1 MQQIRRAL
9 WHIEQNLKSSDLSMD
24 DAARTAGVSRFHLS
38 RLFSTALGQT
48 AMSYARAR
56 RLSEAAKALAAGAP
70 DILNVALDHGYGSH
84 EAFTRAFRDQFGV
97 TPEALRARR
106 TLNSITLTEPFTM
119 TEQALPD
126 IDPPRFETR
135 EAFTVAGIRVRYDT
149 MGTSGTV
156 EIPKQWQRLAPFFGH
171 IPHVVG
177 ESTYGV
183 FYDFDSAEG
192 GFTYIAGVEV
202 SRTDDMPKEFESLR
216 IPKQRYAVFTHH
228 GHIST
233 IPQTMQA
240 IWQKGIVA
248 ANLKPKD
255 SASFERYDE
264 RFDPVTGDGDVE
276 VWMALED

>member
-48 AMSYARAR
+48 AISYARAR

-97 TPEALRARR
+97 TPEAVRAQRN
-106 TLNSITLTEPFTM
+106 LDSIKLTEPFIM
-119 TEQALPD
+119 TEQSLPD

-135 EAFTVAGIRVRYDT
+135 DAFTVAGICVRYGT
-149 MGTSGTV
+149 MSDSGTV

-171 IPHVVG
+171 IPDAVG
-177 ESTYGV
+177 DLAYGV
-183 FYDFDSAEG
+183 FYDFDAEG
-192 GFTYIAGVEV
+192 GFTYIAGAEV
-202 SRTDDMPKEFESLR
+202 SRTDEKPREFESVA
-216 IPKQRYAVFTHH
+216 IPKQRYAVFTHR

-248 ANLKPKD
+248 ANLKPAD

-264 RFDPVTGDGDVE
+264 RFNPATGEGEVE
-276 VWMALED
+276 VWMALEN

>member
-38 RLFSTALGQT
+38 RLFSTTMGQT

-70 DILNVALDHGYGSH
+70 DILSVALDHGYGSH

-97 TPEALRARR
+97 TPEALRAQRNL
-106 TLNSITLTEPFTM
+106 TSITLTEPFAM
-119 TEQALPD
+119 TEQSLPD

-135 EAFTVAGIRVRYDT
+135 DAFIVAGLRVRYGA
-149 MGTSGTV
+149 MGDSSTV
-156 EIPKQWQRLAPFFGH
+156 DIPKQWQRLAPFFGH
-171 IPHVVG
+171 IPDAVDDL
-177 ESTYGV
+177 SYGV
-183 FYDFDSAEG
+183 FYDFDGDAG

-202 SRTDDMPKEFESLR
+202 ARTDDLPEEFETLR
-216 IPKQRYAVFTHH
+216 IPKQRYAVFTHR

-248 ANLKPKD
+248 ANLKPAD

-264 RFDPVTGDGDVE
+264 RFDPVTGDGEVE
-276 VWMALED
+276 VWMALEI

>member
-1 MQQIRRAL
+1 MQQVRRAL

-24 DAARTAGVSRFHLS
+24 DAAKLAGVSRFHLS

-48 AMSYARAR
+48 AISYTRAR
-56 RLSEAAKALAAGAP
+56 RLSEAAKTLAGGAP
-70 DILNVALDHGYGSH
+70 DILGVALDHGYGSH

-97 TPEALRARR
+97 TPEAVRAQRS
-106 TLNSITLTEPFTM
+106 LDSIKLTEPFTM
-119 TEQALPD
+119 TDQSLPD
-126 IDPPRFETR
+126 IDAPRFETR
-135 EAFTVAGIRVRYDT
+135 DAFTVAGLRVRYNT
-149 MGTSGTV
+149 MGESGT
-156 EIPKQWQRLAPFFGH
+156 EDIPKQWQRLAPFMGH
-171 IPHVVG
+171 VPDAVG
-177 ESTYGV
+177 DIAYGV
-183 FYDFDSAEG
+183 FYDFDENG

-202 SRTDDMPKEFESLR
+202 SRTDEMPREFERLN

-248 ANLKPKD
+248 ANLKPAD

-264 RFDPVTGDGDVE
+264 RFNPATGEGDVE

>member
-9 WHIEQNLKSSDLSMD
+9 WHIEQNLRSSDLSMD
-24 DAARTAGVSRFHLS
+24 ETARAAGVSRFHLS

-48 AMSYARAR
+48 AISYARAR

-70 DILNVALDHGYGSH
+70 DILSVALDHGYGSH

-97 TPEALRARR
+97 TPEAMRAQRS
-106 TLNSITLTEPFTM
+106 LDSIKLTEPFTV
-119 TEQALPD
+119 TEQSLPD

-135 EAFTVAGIRVRYDT
+135 DAFTVAGLRVRYDT
-149 MGTSGTV
+149 MGSSGTV
-156 EIPKQWQRLAPFFGH
+156 EIPNQWRRFAPFIGH
-171 IPHVVG
+171 IPDAVG
-177 ESTYGV
+177 NLTYGV

-192 GFTYIAGVEV
+192 GFAYIAGAEV
-202 SRTDDMPKEFESLR
+202 SRTDDLPKEFESLR
-216 IPKQRYAVFTHH
+216 IPKQRYAVFTHR

-248 ANLKPKD
+248 ANLKPAD

-264 RFDPVTGDGDVE
+264 RFNPVTGDGEVE